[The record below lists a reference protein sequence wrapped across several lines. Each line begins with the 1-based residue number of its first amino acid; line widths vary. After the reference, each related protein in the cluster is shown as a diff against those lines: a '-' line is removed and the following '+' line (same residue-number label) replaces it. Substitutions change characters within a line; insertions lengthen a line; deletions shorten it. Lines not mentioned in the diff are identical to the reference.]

1 MKDQREA
8 DQREEGMN
16 RIFKRSFAM
25 TTLSVSE
32 SIKRTVALILAATML
47 SGCASKDANQDSPQ
61 IVKTNEEQS
70 STGYIDSLTP
80 GSDFYG
86 YITAKDLMA
95 MNLGN
100 NDNTTGVSSVL
111 QKEIDDQIDL
121 IIDDIIKD
129 SKDYERG
136 SNEQLIHDLYYL
148 AYDQLTG
155 KKDVDKEDTEFVDQI
170 VEMID
175 SVSTMDEYE
184 KLSHF
189 LLNEYGFSVYP
200 CVMASPNIFNNE
212 ENLLGC
218 SFSCE
223 VDLEQLKDNQI
234 YAVKYRDII
243 ADSLKKTGV
252 DPDQAKERA
261 TNVIYMLYEISSHT
275 DYEFTSGEK
284 EREECFN
291 IYTRQECEEILD
303 NLTYDELVYA
313 GGYSGSSPDRIVIYD
328 PDQIDTIDSVS
339 DDLHVTQW
347 KDLLIFTMLEDNS
360 IWMPKK
366 YNYSGLDVPD
376 NDKAA
381 RGIVKKFLKDE
392 LCEEYAKKYM
402 TQKKREI
409 VTKMCE
415 DIRSEYRVMINNA
428 DWLSKEGRDLLLNK
442 LNNIEFFV
450 GAGEPHKVDPK
461 DADYIDTTLLKTMV
475 RLQGKIITDNHKTLN
490 EKVVRDGFK
499 DVDICEVNAFY
510 QRPINTVTINLGI
523 LGDPFFN
530 EDADYATNL
539 GGIGAIVGHEISHA
553 FDSGGVKYDANGNYR
568 PDAMPKADIEAF
580 KAIQEKT
587 VAYYDGFTVLG
598 SHVNGKKTLG
608 ENLADL
614 SGFQCVLAIAGEKDK
629 QKEVFESYA
638 KSWEQLLVDSTA
650 KNQLENDEHAPNIVR
665 VNAVV
670 ACFDEFYEIYDV
682 KEGDAMYVA
691 PENRVRRW

>member
-1 MKDQREA
+1 MLIKRD
-8 DQREEGMN
+8 EGMN
-16 RIFKRSFAM
+16 RILKRSFIR
-25 TTLSVSE
+25 TTLAVSGSVRR
-32 SIKRTVALILAATML
+32 IIAALLAVSLL
-47 SGCASKDANQDSPQ
+47 SGCASSDVSQDSLKD
-61 IVKTNEEQS
+61 VKTDETQS
-70 STGYIDSLTP
+70 SEGYIDSLTP
-80 GSDFYG
+80 GTDFYG

-100 NDNTTGVSSVL
+100 NENSTGVSSIL
-111 QKEIDDQIDL
+111 QKEINDQIDL
-121 IIDDIIKD
+121 IIDDIINS

-155 KKDVDKEDTEFVDQI
+155 KIDVDKEDTEFVDHI
-170 VEMID
+170 IEMID
-175 SVSTMDEYE
+175 SVNSMDEYE

-189 LLNEYGFSVYP
+189 LYNEYGFTVYP
-200 CVMASPNIFNNE
+200 CMVATPNIYDNE
-212 ENLLGC
+212 ENLLVC
-218 SFSCE
+218 SFNCE
-223 VDLEQLKDNQI
+223 VDLEQIKDNQI

-252 DPDQAKERA
+252 DPEEAKDRA

-275 DYEFTSGEK
+275 DYELANGEK

-291 IYTRQECEEILD
+291 IYTGQECEKMLD
-303 NLTYDELVYA
+303 NLTFDELVYA
-313 GGYSGSSPDRIVIYD
+313 GGYGGSLPDRIVIYD

-339 DDLHVTQW
+339 DDAHVTQW
-347 KDLLIFTMLEDNS
+347 KDLLIFTMLEDNT
-360 IWMPKK
+360 IWLPHK

-381 RGIVKKFLKDE
+381 RSIVKKLLQDE

-402 TQKKREI
+402 TENKRQI
-409 VTKMCE
+409 ITKMCE
-415 DIRSEYRVMINNA
+415 DIRNEYRVMIGGA
-428 DWLSKEGRDLLLNK
+428 DWLSEEGRQLLLDK

-461 DADYIDTTLLKTMV
+461 DADYIDSTMLQTMV
-475 RLQGKIITDNHKTLN
+475 RLQGKIIAQNHKTLN
-490 EKVVRDGFK
+490 EKVQRDGFK
-499 DVDICEVNAFY
+499 DVDITEVNAFY
-510 QRPINTVTINLGI
+510 QRSINTVTINLGI

-530 EDADYATNL
+530 ENADYATNL

-553 FDSGGVKYDANGNYR
+553 FDSGGVKYDAKGNYR

-580 KAIQEKT
+580 KQIQEKT
-587 VAYYDGFTVLG
+587 VEYYDGFTVLG

-608 ENLADL
+608 ENLADI

-638 KSWEQLLVDSTA
+638 KSWEQLLVDSSA